1 MSRKLKII
9 LPTIIGLLLILGI
22 AWGVYAFITNTPKN
36 TYLLSEKKTAKN
48 LNSYV
53 NDRFE
58 NEMKFQEKYK
68 DNSYLSSLEL
78 SADVSKKVIKEM
90 GLPKSAVDGTKI
102 IASIGHDPKKDKGYI
117 NLEPTIVDE
126 KIGKFQWSADG
137 KKQYF
142 ESPFFKD
149 IYSVKNSD
157 MIQTLADLQ
166 GVDVEDLKEQGLSNP
181 NLNLNN
187 QLGVVHSQQ
196 DDIDTVAKRYTDVIT
211 KQLDDDDFKKG
222 DKEEIKVDGHDK
234 KVKPVTLT
242 INREKAKKI
251 SIAVLKKAEND
262 AELKRLS
269 NVNKDEYKKLIK
281 DSLQEIEDTP
291 KKYFPK
297 IESKIYEDNHNIL
310 KRHITITD
318 SKDKKSVIKGTNSIG
333 DDLKLDYN
341 AAFEGNKL
349 NIKGTSKKDGDKY
362 KDKYTVK
369 TEDDINQYQFD
380 LDNKESQEDSKR
392 KDSGKVTF
400 DDGIDTH
407 DITFNNVIDTDTKNN
422 QQKQKLN
429 IGFKIEDEPINIILN
444 ANTKL
449 KEDINFDSE
458 SAKDFNSLSDKE
470 KKKLSK
476 EIDKKGED
484 TFKKVTKKLDD

>member
-1 MSRKLKII
+1 
-9 LPTIIGLLLILGI
+9 
-22 AWGVYAFITNTPKN
+22 
-36 TYLLSEKKTAKN
+36 
-48 LNSYV
+48 
-53 NDRFE
+53 
-58 NEMKFQEKYK
+58 
-68 DNSYLSSLEL
+68 
-78 SADVSKKVIKEM
+78 
-90 GLPKSAVDGTKI
+90 
-102 IASIGHDPKKDKGYI
+102 
-117 NLEPTIVDE
+117 
-126 KIGKFQWSADG
+126 
-137 KKQYF
+137 
-142 ESPFFKD
+142 
-149 IYSVKNSD
+149 
-157 MIQTLADLQ
+157 
-166 GVDVEDLKEQGLSNP
+166 
-181 NLNLNN
+181 
-187 QLGVVHSQQ
+187 
-196 DDIDTVAKRYTDVIT
+196 
-211 KQLDDDDFKKG
+211 
-222 DKEEIKVDGHDK
+222 
-234 KVKPVTLT
+234 
-242 INREKAKKI
+242 
-251 SIAVLKKAEND
+251 
-262 AELKRLS
+262 
-269 NVNKDEYKKLIK
+269 
-281 DSLQEIEDTP
+281 
-291 KKYFPK
+291 
-297 IESKIYEDNHNIL
+297 
-310 KRHITITD
+310 HITITD